1 MEKRNKRKI
10 VKIPIDEW
18 DRMIAPVNQL
28 PDQYRVRVLRY
39 LLNLV
44 RTDCFCGDDYIVSDC
59 KEHGEILYKMY
70 SHFRESEGLPP
81 PELGEEKEV
90 LVSILGDSISTYE
103 GYSNDAE
110 TSISTACN
118 PVYYSDQLPPEET
131 YWGRLLEAF
140 EFSLCVNNSWSGGLL
155 TGENNPTSGVER
167 AKYLAN
173 DRGEKPDIIILFMG
187 INDLGWGV
195 SPEEFRIGY
204 RKTLLTF
211 KELYP
216 NASVICVNMP
226 NRKPYAEIAT
236 KEYNKVISDCV
247 EEAGKGFSVAD
258 LYNAYEECG
267 DGEEKD
273 SYNNQTLDGLH
284 PDANG
289 MEYIYFAILDACLFT
304 DYDDLD

>member
-1 MEKRNKRKI
+1 MEKRKKKKGIR
-10 VKIPIDEW
+10 IPLNEW
-18 DRMIAPVNQL
+18 ERMIAPLNQM
-28 PDQYRVRVLRY
+28 PDRRIEYILRFLFYSVRIERIGEA
-39 LLNLV
+39 
-44 RTDCFCGDDYIVSDC
+44 TYICTNS

-81 PELGEEKEV
+81 PELEEEKEV

-118 PVYYSDQLPPEET
+118 PVYYSDQLSPEET